1 LNAAVADLTR
11 EVLFRLPLRETSDV
25 AAARHR
31 SRQVA
36 QAHALDA
43 SAVEAL
49 AIAVTEIASNAILHG
64 RGGELLLGVRREP
77 GRLGVFALARDD
89 GPGIPDIEAAL
100 RDGYTT
106 GAGLGLGLPSARR
119 FVDDLEITTTA
130 GQGTTVTLTQW
141 QRSKDEPRP
150 QFR

>member
-1 LNAAVADLTR
+1 
-11 EVLFRLPLRETSDV
+11 LFRLPLREISDV
-25 AAARHR
+25 AAARQR

-43 SAVEAL
+43 SAVDAL
-49 AIAVTEIASNAILHG
+49 AIAVTEIASNVIVHG

-77 GRLGVFALARDD
+77 GRLGVFALARDE

-106 GAGLGLGLPSARR
+106 GLGLGLGLPSARR
-119 FVDDLEITTTA
+119 FVDDLEITTAA

-141 QRSKDEPRP
+141 QRSKDGQRP